1 MRKCFFLDPGLA
13 KGLSQYSLYILL
25 AFFGKT
31 LAEKIHEHLLVRC
44 LNRPFPLFFN
54 YAGFMPK

>member
-31 LAEKIHEHLLVRC
+31 LAEKIHEHLLVLC
-44 LNRPFPLFFN
+44 LRSPLFSN